1 MLERYNKAVNSSD
14 GIAALGADKNVDKK
28 QIMSLFSVM
37 AIFVLAFTLVGANTT
52 FWFLFVWKRVDS
64 LFRRCF

>member
-28 QIMSLFSVM
+28 KEKEKKKSTYRDVFDAACKQC
-37 AIFVLAFTLVGANTT
+37 
-52 FWFLFVWKRVDS
+52 K
-64 LFRRCF
+64 